1 MEEKNYNK
9 KQRGKSANFH
19 NHNNVISPNKFNKP
33 KKMNQITNIKQFNNK
48 LLSKSKNERAL
59 SDKNI
64 EKKILSN
71 NSNNKKVN
79 NDKVTNKGKKSNRA
93 KSYNLIQR
101 TLKKDNN
108 TKTKKAAINNI
119 QVNVN
124 QINNIHLQKKVINIS
139 LNNPKNKIVNKNT
152 NINKQKKPNT
162 SYNAFKLQSKN
173 SNKISNTEEK
183 KGMIKNHPP
192 KMFQKNNLF
201 APFPKKKSK
210 NINPSSINNKNKHP
224 SSAKPIVNKNEK
236 NDNKNVVQQKP
247 KTITK
252 KNQSID
258 HKNNNPKQI
267 TEKKR
272 LEIIDLFKKK
282 LLFSK
287 KKEKEKEKKDKNMNK
302 NLNQKIDDNIK
313 NKKKY
318 PKNKIVN
325 PKPKENIPVKQT
337 QIKDYSEPTLIG
349 LNNIGATCFINST
362 LQCLSQTEDLT
373 NYFLNEKNKDKIIN
387 NNISLKNKKDLQLT
401 PSYLELI
408 NKLWE
413 KNKSMMKSYSPS
425 NFISIINE
433 MNPLFKLGEAG
444 DSKDFII
451 FILEQIH
458 TELKKPI
465 QIKIK
470 EPDPLNQYDKENAFN
485 NFFKEFLSEC
495 SIISDTFF
503 GIYET
508 SNICLNCKANY
519 NSKNLNNPI
528 CYNYGIF
535 NCLIFPLEEVKNM
548 KYNNLNQQN
557 NNQINMNANNIVNIY
572 DCFNYYQR
580 NDLFTG
586 DNKNYCNICK
596 QLYDSIY
603 SCKIYTSPNYLIL
616 ILNRG
621 KANIYNVK
629 LDFPEII
636 DITQFV
642 LKKETP
648 NIIYNLYGVLT
659 HIGQSGPNAHFVA
672 SCKSPVDGKWY
683 RYNDALVNLITDVQ
697 KEIIDF
703 GTPYILFYQKVREEK

>member
-1 MEEKNYNK
+1 MEGKNNNK

-19 NHNNVISPNKFNKP
+19 NHNNVISPNKTSKP
-33 KKMNQITNIKQFNNK
+33 KKINQINNIKHINNK
-48 LLSKSKNERAL
+48 ILSKSKNERAL

-64 EKKILSN
+64 EKKLLSN
-71 NSNNKKVN
+71 VSNNKKIN
-79 NDKVTNKGKKSNRA
+79 NNKVTSKEKKSNRS

-101 TLKKDNN
+101 NLKKDNN
-108 TKTKKAAINNI
+108 TKKKKGAINNI

-124 QINNIHLQKKVINIS
+124 QINNIHLQKNVINIS
-139 LNNPKNKIVNKNT
+139 LNNPRNKIVNKNT
-152 NINKQKKPNT
+152 NIIKQKKPNT
-162 SYNAFKLQSKN
+162 SYNAFKIQIKST
-173 SNKISNTEEK
+173 NKISNTEEK
-183 KGMIKNHPP
+183 KGILKKNPP
-192 KMFQKNNLF
+192 KIFQKNNLF
-201 APFPKKKSK
+201 PPFPKKNSK
-210 NINPSSINNKNKHP
+210 NINPSYINKLNKHP
-224 SSAKPIVNKNEK
+224 SSAKPIINKNEK
-236 NDNKNVVQQKP
+236 NDNKNAIQQKP
-247 KTITK
+247 KTMVK

-258 HKNNNPKQI
+258 HKNNNSKQI
-267 TEKKR
+267 IEKKK
-272 LEIIDLFKKK
+272 LEIVDLFKQKI
-282 LLFSK
+282 LFS
-287 KKEKEKEKKDKNMNK
+287 EKEKEKKDKNINK
-302 NLNQKIDDNIK
+302 NLNKNIDNNNN
-313 NKKKY
+313 NKKKN
-318 PKNKIVN
+318 PKNKIFK
-325 PKPKENIPVKQT
+325 PKPNEKIPVQQT
-337 QIKDYSEPTLIG
+337 QIKNYSKPTLIG

-413 KNKSMMKSYSPS
+413 KSKSGIKSYSPS
-425 NFISIINE
+425 NFVSIINE

-470 EPDPLNQYDKENAFN
+470 EPEPLNQYEKENAFN

-548 KYNNLNQQN
+548 KYKNLNQQN
-557 NNQINMNANNIVNIY
+557 NQIDLNSNNIVNIY

-629 LDFPEII
+629 LDFPEVIN
-636 DITQFV
+636 ITQFV

-659 HIGQSGPNAHFVA
+659 HIGQSGQNAHFVA

-697 KEIIDF
+697 KEIIDL
-703 GTPYILFYQKVREEK
+703 GTPYILFYQKFKEEK